1 MMDSTSLMMIV
12 IVVVMIGFMWWQSRK
27 QKQKQQQTTDWR
39 TSLTPGEEVATV
51 SGLLGKVKEVDA
63 DHDQIVIDSE
73 GSLSRWRIQA
83 ITKPPVVPAYVSD
96 DEVDEQGN
104 PLPKAE
110 DSDAEATDADA
121 ADANSSAAPTEA
133 SVLAGDKELSDLVD
147 EAKAEAAEAKGPADS
162 SASEDA
168 ASNGPIESEK

>member
-1 MMDSTSLMMIV
+1 MDQTSLMMIV

-27 QKQKQQQTTDWR
+27 QKQRQQQQTDWR
-39 TSLTPGEEVATV
+39 TSLAPGEEVATV

-63 DHDQIVIDSE
+63 EHDQIVIDSE

-96 DEVDEQGN
+96 DDVDEQGN

-110 DSDAEATDADA
+110 DTTGDVTDGSDTDAASDASAE
-121 ADANSSAAPTEA
+121 SSEA
-133 SVLAGDKELSDLVD
+133 SAPAETSATAEDTGKTVNAAISD
-147 EAKAEAAEAKGPADS
+147 S
-162 SASEDA
+162 
-168 ASNGPIESEK
+168 SNGPIESEK

>member
-1 MMDSTSLMMIV
+1 MDSTSLMMIV

-27 QKQKQQQTTDWR
+27 QKQRQQQTTDWR
-39 TSLTPGEEVATV
+39 TSLAPGEEVATV
-51 SGLLGKVKEVDA
+51 SGLLGKVKEVDVE
-63 DHDQIVIDSE
+63 HDQIVIDSE

-96 DEVDEQGN
+96 DEVDEKGN

-110 DSDAEATDADA
+110 GDAETSDASAEEPTD
-121 ADANSSAAPTEA
+121 T
-133 SVLAGDKELSDLVD
+133 SVPSENEELSDPAD
-147 EAKAEAAEAKGPADS
+147 EAKEEAKTATPTDS
-162 SASEDA
+162 D